1 MRSSSEVHPVNRST
15 ITTQRQPQPW
25 LRRLGRE
32 LRRNHFAYIVM
43 TPVLLH
49 FLLFEFGP
57 FVFSFVL
64 TFMDWK
70 LVGSPEF
77 VGLANWRDSF
87 EDPLVWQALW
97 NTTLFALYYVVPTI
111 ALGFCH
117 ALLIHTGL
125 RGTKLYKTLVL
136 TPFVTSGVIIAGI
149 WQYLFKGSEN
159 GLVNGMLG
167 WFGVEPLV
175 YFSNP
180 QLTMLVL
187 AGLSIF
193 RVSGYL
199 MIYYL
204 AGLQSIPPY
213 LYEAADIDGASS
225 WQKTWSITLPLL
237 KPIHFFVAIITTI
250 SAFQVFEQM
259 FVITKGG
266 PAFASTTIVYY
277 LYQMGFNMLRLGYAT
292 VVAFILFVVVFVLS
306 LIQRWYL
313 GKEVSYY

>member
-1 MRSSSEVHPVNRST
+1 MNSTTTLSNAKGAIKEKQGRKLSWSARVWREVK
-15 ITTQRQPQPW
+15 
-25 LRRLGRE
+25 
-32 LRRNHFAYIVM
+32 RNHFAYTIM
-43 TPVLLH
+43 LPLLIH

-64 TFMDWK
+64 TFMNWK
-70 LVGSPEF
+70 LVGTPQF

-87 EDPLVWQALW
+87 QDPLVWQALR

-111 ALGFCH
+111 VLAFFMAL
-117 ALLIHTGL
+117 IINTGV
-125 RGTKLYKTLVL
+125 RGAKVFKTLVL
-136 TPFVTSGVIIAGI
+136 MPFVTSGVIIAGI
-149 WQYLFKGSEN
+149 WQHIFKGSDS
-159 GLVNGMLG
+159 GLFNVLLG
-167 WFGVEPLV
+167 WFSIPPQI
-175 YFSNP
+175 YFSDP
-180 QLTMLVL
+180 QLAMLVL
-187 AGLSIF
+187 AALSVF

-204 AGLQSIPPY
+204 AGLQSIPTY
-213 LYEAADIDGASS
+213 LYEAADIDGATA
-225 WQKTWSITLPLL
+225 WKKTWYITIPLL

-266 PAFASTTIVYY
+266 PAFGTTTIVYY

-292 VVAFILFVVVFVLS
+292 VVAFILFVVIFVLS